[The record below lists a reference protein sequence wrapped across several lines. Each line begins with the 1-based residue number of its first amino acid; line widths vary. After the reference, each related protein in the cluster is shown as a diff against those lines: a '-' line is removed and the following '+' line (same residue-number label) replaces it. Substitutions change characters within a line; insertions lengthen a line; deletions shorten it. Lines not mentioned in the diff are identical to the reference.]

1 MAFNAFV
8 AFKIFG
14 PLLVW
19 QQIIDLFVI
28 AAILSEIL
36 QITEVVK
43 TINVTSWHFLNCQV
57 LNSGFGIIPN
67 LPGLKFK
74 ALKADMSR
82 EKRTYSNPILR
93 PSTLPR
99 QFTAWQINVQ
109 HNTF

>member
-1 MAFNAFV
+1 MALNVFG

-19 QQIIDLFVI
+19 QQIIELFVI

-43 TINVTSWHFLNCQV
+43 TINVTNWHLLNFQV

-67 LPGLKFK
+67 PPGLKFK
-74 ALKADMSR
+74 VLKADMSG
-82 EKRTYSNPILR
+82 EKRTYSSFFCFPWKASDWNSVRLDG
-93 PSTLPR
+93 
-99 QFTAWQINVQ
+99 TAVW
-109 HNTF
+109 